1 MPSSQPTSALN
12 WRAPFRVQS
21 FRFQWPADLAA
32 SWAFEMESIVLGW
45 FILVESGSVMMLVT
59 YGSLQYLGSLVSP
72 LFGVVCD
79 RIGYRR
85 MLWCTRAVYALMAVT
100 VMCLSWLEALTPVRV
115 LVLAAIVGMIRPSD
129 QMMRNALIAQ
139 SLPSNQLMGALG
151 ISRMTTE
158 SARIAGAL
166 MGAGVVALLGISA
179 AYAVI
184 TVLYLCSSVLSTGVQ
199 NVPGSLAKKTP
210 ASPLQDLNLA
220 FSYVWKSP
228 VLMGAMALAFLVNM
242 LAFPFS
248 LGLLPYVAKN
258 IYQTDQTGL
267 GLLGASFALG
277 GLLASLTLSTHRF
290 KLRAARSMIM
300 SACMWFAFNLW
311 FAFNTHHGLG
321 MALLMLTGFAQSWCM
336 TPLAAVMLRVT
347 DQGYRGRVM
356 GMRMLAIWGLPI
368 GLLACGPLVEQLGFA
383 WTASVYSALGIALTL
398 AMALYWRKSLW
409 HAHAKANEAL

>member
-300 SACMWFAFNLW
+300 SACMWFALNLW

-398 AMALYWRKSLW
+398 VMALYWRKSLW